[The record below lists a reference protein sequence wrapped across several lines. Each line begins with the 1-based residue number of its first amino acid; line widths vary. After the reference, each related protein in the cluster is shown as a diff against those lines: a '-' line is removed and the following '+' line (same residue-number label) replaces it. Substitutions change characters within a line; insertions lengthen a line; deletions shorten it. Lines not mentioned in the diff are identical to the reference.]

1 MNMNAPFRTEVFR
14 PRRVASFDE
23 RNPPLLGDDVE
34 AKPPVRVCGIA
45 DFLAEYKPISYTID
59 GLLPGGSIYGTT
71 AKRGAGKTAL
81 LTSTALAVATGR
93 FDILGLD
100 VEKGRV
106 AYIILENPIDF
117 LMKLSVAAFALGIN
131 VQELND
137 KIVIIDMKRPHEE
150 IMRALRENAERLGP
164 FQLVNY
170 DTFQAG
176 FAGASFN
183 DNADTLKH
191 AQSLREFTTLPGRP
205 SVLVACHPV
214 KNATRDNLDPYGG
227 GSTVNE
233 LDGNLT
239 LWNEGGVIELHYNK
253 VRGPEFEPL
262 HFRIEKIG
270 SPDIL
275 DNKGR
280 QPLLPVL
287 RPMSK
292 EAAEQ
297 RVETKEEK
305 QRRDDIA
312 LLQAM
317 ASAPGASLTELATT
331 AKLDRSWVQRALK
344 RLELSKNG
352 KLVANTLGDWNL
364 TNAGRKA
371 IANV

>member
-1 MNMNAPFRTEVFR
+1 M
-14 PRRVASFDE
+14 RR
-23 RNPPLLGDDVE
+23 R
-34 AKPPVRVCGIA
+34 
-45 DFLAEYKPISYTID
+45 
-59 GLLPGGSIYGTT
+59 GLL
-71 AKRGAGKTAL
+71 A
-81 LTSTALAVATGR
+81 
-93 FDILGLD
+93 
-100 VEKGRV
+100 
-106 AYIILENPIDF
+106 
-117 LMKLSVAAFALGIN
+117 
-131 VQELND
+131 
-137 KIVIIDMKRPHEE
+137 
-150 IMRALRENAERLGP
+150 
-164 FQLVNY
+164 
-170 DTFQAG
+170 
-176 FAGASFN
+176 
-183 DNADTLKH
+183 
-191 AQSLREFTTLPGRP
+191 
-205 SVLVACHPV
+205 
-214 KNATRDNLDPYGG
+214 
-227 GSTVNE
+227 NE

-364 TNAGRKA
+364 TKAGRKA